1 MAEVQKKRNDLTVK
15 EKVAI
20 LERYDKLPQM
30 SQRKAALQLKISQ
43 PLLCTILKKRG
54 VIERSVKLNE
64 NLNCM
69 RNRSGKDGQVES
81 ALKLWFTN
89 VREQDA
95 RVDGPLMRQKAEE
108 LAKKMGK
115 DDFVATEGW
124 FHRWK
129 KRENIIYKRTHG
141 EQKDAN
147 LLAAESWI

>member
-1 MAEVQKKRNDLTVK
+1 
-15 EKVAI
+15 
-20 LERYDKLPQM
+20 
-30 SQRKAALQLKISQ
+30 
-43 PLLCTILKKRG
+43 
-54 VIERSVKLNE
+54 
-64 NLNCM
+64 
-69 RNRSGKDGQVES
+69 VES

-108 LAKKMGK
+108 LAKRMGK

-147 LLAAESWI
+147 LLAAESCIEDYFGILAARCVQCRQSRP